1 MGNDERPKMSWREI
15 DKARSGGGSRG
26 SASSHHSG
34 GGPRGGRGGEDA
46 HQKQYRAAL
55 EAAFAKGELGKLADK
70 LNLLGRGSLSEEPSR
85 PAATASPPSPADKPS
100 LSERAIAT
108 AERAAVG
115 ESATAAEGAGSGLGI
130 DEASKKKSTGKKKA
144 GDDKLSLHRK
154 LLEAPSRHE
163 ISKAAERYLARFP
176 LPDDHE
182 FLEQLLDHE
191 QDGRVKEALS
201 RITQLLDRRLPPRR
215 TRALIGKLRYLTET
229 NSDEPI
235 RESAQ
240 ALLNRLS

>member
-15 DKARSGGGSRG
+15 DKVRSGGGSSSRG
-26 SASSHHSG
+26 SGSSHRSG
-34 GGPRGGRGGEDA
+34 GGPRTGGGGGRGTEDP

-70 LNLLGRGSLSEEPSR
+70 LNLLGRGSPSDEPSR
-85 PAATASPPSPADKPS
+85 PTTNPPASEKPS
-100 LSERAIAT
+100 LSERMIAT
-108 AERAAVG
+108 AERAVVP
-115 ESATAAEGAGSGLGI
+115 EPTPVSAEAAAADS
-130 DEASKKKSTGKKKA
+130 AAKKKAAGKKKA
-144 GDDKLSLHRK
+144 GDDKPSLHRK

-163 ISKAAERYLARFP
+163 ISKAAERYLAKFP
-176 LPDDHE
+176 MPDDHE

-191 QDGRVKEALS
+191 QDGRIKEALA

-229 NSDEPI
+229 NSDELI
-235 RESAQ
+235 RETAQ
-240 ALLNRLS
+240 ALLQRLS